1 MVCLKKDLKV
11 LKIKHRVFQ
20 LIFYFLIFIIY
31 IIHYIYS
38 LYLLIFKILLA
49 APKICGRN
57 MPSAIPA
64 PKAPPFCTRPLPF
77 FFFFFYKIFFLYIFF
92 FFFSRC
98 YNPIQ
103 VQRQL
108 INFFQYLFL
117 FYFYNCN
124 LVNRRKISGST
135 FLFFFLVVFLRIHCS
150 N

>member
-1 MVCLKKDLKV
+1 
-11 LKIKHRVFQ
+11 
-20 LIFYFLIFIIY
+20 
-31 IIHYIYS
+31 
-38 LYLLIFKILLA
+38 
-49 APKICGRN
+49 

-135 FLFFFLVVFLRIHCS
+135 FLFFFLGCFSSYSSFKLVGKPTPSFNKICFCVGFFFLHVILHNNLKKIDS
-150 N
+150 HDFHH